1 MYDGSREEA
10 KLELVRRLLV
20 DASASIRLCWILY
33 RLVSWS
39 LILLDLRVSQLSS
52 SSIEVHATG
61 VVISVEC

>member
-1 MYDGSREEA
+1 MKSAFFDLTVVDR
-10 KLELVRRLLV
+10 LVRYL
-20 DASASIRLCWILY
+20 DSSTSIRLCWILY